1 MQLLA
6 LRPEECTGCRTCEL
20 ICALHNFQENN
31 PAKAA
36 LRVRGLF
43 PAPGHYDLRLCD
55 QCGECARVCPTE
67 AIYRTDDGAYLIDA
81 SLCTGCYACVEACPK
96 GVMFTHDSMEAPIKC
111 NACGECVTYC
121 PKRLLAMGADGETGR
136 RGDGGNP
143 EPRTQNPESSPLS
156 TLPGY
161 AGRILRVNLTSGA
174 VATEPLKPEMVRD
187 YLGGRGFA
195 ARLLYDEIPAG
206 ADPLGPENRVAIA
219 SGPLSGTFVP
229 AAGKIT
235 FAAKSPATGGWGDSN
250 MGGHL
255 ASELKYAGYDA
266 IVLEGAAAGPS
277 YLYVE
282 NDTVEIRDA
291 AFLWGKGA
299 IEAERALKD
308 ELGEEFQIATIGQA
322 GENMVA
328 FACVGHDFGRQAGRT
343 GVGAVLGSKKLKAV
357 AVRGTRSIPVARP
370 EEAMAV
376 GKEMFRS
383 SFDAPNLAE
392 WQRYGTGQVPPWANS
407 IGAFPTR
414 NFQSGYLEGH
424 ESLSHE
430 VMRRDIV
437 INDKACFSCPMA
449 CGKYSRSRTEGY
461 DVYVEGPEYE
471 TTALI
476 GGNCAIPDMRDVA
489 YANYLCD
496 EYGLDTISTG
506 AVIGFAMECFE
517 KGIITERD
525 TEGIQARFGSVDAFA
540 ALARKIAFREGIGNI
555 LADGV
560 RKASQQ
566 FGGGSERFAIQ
577 VKGLE
582 WSGYESRGAPANML
596 AYITA
601 DIGSHHNRAWA
612 ITTDISLGRDVIE
625 GKARK
630 VIDLQ
635 HIRPAFDVLG
645 VCRLLWVEID
655 FDLAW
660 YPRVLQAVTG
670 MDYGWDELNRVSER
684 VWNLTRLFWMKHQ
697 PGFGRK
703 DDLPPAR
710 FCEEPVPDGPT
721 QGRLITRTQIDRL
734 LDEYYALRGWDAD
747 GHPIQQKL
755 AELGL

>member
-1 MQLLA
+1 MHLLA
-6 LRPEECTGCRTCEL
+6 LKPEECTGCRTCEL
-20 ICALHNFQENN
+20 ICALHNHQENN

-55 QCGECARVCPTE
+55 QCGECALVCPTE
-67 AIYRTDDGAYLIDA
+67 AIYKRDDGVYLIDE
-81 SLCTGCYACVEACPK
+81 SLCTGCYACVDACTK
-96 GVMFTHDSMEAPIKC
+96 GVMYLHESTEAPIKC
-111 NACGECVTYC
+111 TACGECATYC
-121 PKRLLAMGADGETGR
+121 PKKLLALDGEDGSPSQAVETRHVASLHGR
-136 RGDGGNP
+136 GP
-143 EPRTQNPESSPLS
+143 
-156 TLPGY
+156 LPGY
-161 AGRILRVNLTSGA
+161 AGKILRVDLTSGRVA
-174 VATEPLKPEMVRD
+174 VEPLKPEMAQD

-195 ARLLYDEIPAG
+195 ARLLYDELPAG
-206 ADPLGPENRVAIA
+206 VDPLGPENKVVVA
-219 SGPLSGTFVP
+219 SGPLSGTFLP

-235 FAAKSPATGGWGDSN
+235 FAAKSPATGGWGDTN

-255 ASELKYAGYDA
+255 AAEIRYAGYDA
-266 IVLEGAAAGPS
+266 LILEGAAPKPS
-277 YLYVE
+277 YLYVKNE
-282 NDTVEIRDA
+282 TVEIRDA
-291 AFLWGKGA
+291 GFLWGKGA

-322 GENMVA
+322 GENRVV
-328 FACVGHDFGRQAGRT
+328 FACVSHDFGRQAGRT
-343 GVGAVLGSKKLKAV
+343 GVGAVLGSKNLKAI
-357 AVRGTRSIPVARP
+357 ALRGTKPIPVAGLNRMM
-370 EEAMAV
+370 EIGKAMFQDA
-376 GKEMFRS
+376 FA
-383 SFDAPNLAE
+383 APNLVE
-392 WQRYGTGQVPPWANS
+392 WQRYGTGQVPTWANS

-414 NFQSGYLEGH
+414 NFQSGYLEGN
-424 ESLSHE
+424 ESLSGE

-437 INDKACFSCPMA
+437 VNDKACFSCPMA
-449 CGKYSRSRTEGY
+449 CGKYSRTKTDRY
-461 DVYVEGPEYE
+461 DAYVEGPEYE

-476 GGNCAIPDMRDVA
+476 GGNCALTDIRDVA
-489 YANYLCD
+489 YANALCD
-496 EYGLDTISTG
+496 QYGLDTISTG

-517 KGIITERD
+517 RGIITERD
-525 TEGIQARFGSVDAFA
+525 TGGVQARFGSIEAFA
-540 ALARKIAFREGIGNI
+540 ALARKIAFREGIGAS
-555 LADGV
+555 LAGGV

-612 ITTDISLGRDVIE
+612 ITTDIALGRDVIE
-625 GKARK
+625 GKAQK
-630 VIDLQ
+630 VIELQ

-655 FDLAW
+655 FDKEW
-660 YPRVLQAVTG
+660 YPKVLEAVTG
-670 MDYGWDELNRVSER
+670 LQYGWDDLNRVSER

-710 FCEEPVPDGPT
+710 FYQEPVPDGPT
-721 QGRLITRTQIDRL
+721 QGRLVTREQIDRL
-734 LDEYYALRGWDAD
+734 LDEYYSLRGWDAE
-747 GHPIQQKL
+747 GHPTPQKL